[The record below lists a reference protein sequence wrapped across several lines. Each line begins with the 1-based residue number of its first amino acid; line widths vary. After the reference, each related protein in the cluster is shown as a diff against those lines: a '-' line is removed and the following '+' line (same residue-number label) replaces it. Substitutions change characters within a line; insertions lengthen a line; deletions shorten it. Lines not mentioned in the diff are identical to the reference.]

1 MITVREEDQL
11 RGTTATNLPA
21 PAVLPWTWS
30 PSPRCYRELCPHYRG
45 VTAGKPWSP
54 SPCGSLFSSGLVS
67 VGYVYNA
74 DVRSAVDCQVVES
87 FEVDREQIIADAV
100 YCLFF
105 VCSQLAGIGV
115 NSRIGERDMRPQY
128 SLLPA
133 GMPAR
138 NETLPKI
145 MINSTV
151 NLFLKLQSAFW

>member
-1 MITVREEDQL
+1 M
-11 RGTTATNLPA
+11 
-21 PAVLPWTWS
+21 
-30 PSPRCYRELCPHYRG
+30 
-45 VTAGKPWSP
+45 
-54 SPCGSLFSSGLVS
+54 
-67 VGYVYNA
+67 YNA

-105 VCSQLAGIGV
+105 VGGCSQLAGTGV

-151 NLFLKLQSAFW
+151 NLLLKLQSAFW